1 LIVYLYR
8 WKIKLGKE
16 KQFEENWSL
25 VTKAI
30 RKECGSYGSRLHL
43 TENNEYIGY
52 AQWPDLETREK
63 CELQDPSSAEARKL
77 MRDAIEYSYPDQ
89 MLKIKSDLLVHP

>member
-1 LIVYLYR
+1 MIVYLYR